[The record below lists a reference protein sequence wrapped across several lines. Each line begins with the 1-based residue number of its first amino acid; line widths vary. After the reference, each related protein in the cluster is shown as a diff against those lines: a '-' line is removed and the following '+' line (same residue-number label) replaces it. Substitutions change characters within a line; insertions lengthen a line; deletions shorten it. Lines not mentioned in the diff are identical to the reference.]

1 MNFIYETFTAK
12 TYEKNKN
19 EREEQKLPFNE
30 PDEYKTEEVVLQKG
44 VEVRP
49 PMPMVA
55 YPTPWWQKIQL
66 PIVLALFAY
75 GLIFR
80 S

>member
-12 TYEKNKN
+12 TYEKK
-19 EREEQKLPFNE
+19 QKLSFNE
-30 PDEYKTEEVVLQKG
+30 LDEYKTEEVVLQKG
-44 VEVRP
+44 IEVRP